1 MPVVLGD
8 IAIPFQ
14 ASASA
19 SPVGFWLFLL
29 ALYVA
34 FLLIALWVYHDAP
47 GVIMEQP
54 VPAAAKPVPKS
65 RAVWIAVA
73 VIVVIV
79 VVLLAAA
86 LGGLFNPAAPAKPAL
101 RIGTL
106 LSITGALSDY
116 GPGDTQGAYL

>member
-34 FLLIALWVYHDAP
+34 FLLIALWVYQDARIRGMNNLFWFAIVFLVP
-47 GVIMEQP
+47 VLGLVGYVIYRRDRP
-54 VPAAAKPVPKS
+54 
-65 RAVWIAVA
+65 
-73 VIVVIV
+73 
-79 VVLLAAA
+79 L
-86 LGGLFNPAAPAKPAL
+86 
-101 RIGTL
+101 
-106 LSITGALSDY
+106 
-116 GPGDTQGAYL
+116 